1 MNKSSKNPMVKTD
14 YDVFI
19 KGETIDLC
27 VPSDDKWVLDQWF
40 RWFNRDEITTY
51 LAQGIYPNTLKSQ
64 KAFYD
69 TLGNNGSRIALLIK
83 PKEYDG
89 FIGVASLSSI
99 DLVHRQCDFAMVI
112 GERLNKTGSLFYG
125 LEAKALLTQHAIE
138 KVGLER
144 VNSSQIVDL
153 VRWQN
158 WQILFGYQIEGISRK
173 KFRKGD
179 KVYDLLMSSC
189 LSEDYQS
196 LVHMRNGSLWPGK
209 SKMFQLLKD
218 LPKETLIEDLSI
230 WLPEKQKQYWN
241 EVFKKETNGAI

>member
-1 MNKSSKNPMVKTD
+1 MNKSTKNPMVKTD

-69 TLGNNGSRIALLIK
+69 TLVNNDSRIVLLIK

-99 DLVHRQCDFAMVI
+99 NLVHRRCDFSMVI
-112 GERLNKTGSLFYG
+112 GERLNTTGSLFYG

-144 VNSSQIVDL
+144 VNSSQILDL

-179 KVYDLLMSSC
+179 KVYDVLLSAC
-189 LSEDYQS
+189 LLEDYQS
-196 LVHMRNGSLWPGK
+196 LINMRNGSLWPGK

-218 LPKETLIEDLSI
+218 LPKKTLIEDLSI
-230 WLPEKQKQYWN
+230 LLPEKQKHYWN
-241 EVFKKETNGAI
+241 EVFKKEINGAI

>member
-1 MNKSSKNPMVKTD
+1 MSKDLKNPVVKAD

-27 VPSDDKWVLDQWF
+27 VPSDDKWLLDQWF

-64 KAFYD
+64 KEFYD
-69 TLGNNGSRIALLIK
+69 TLGNNSSRIVLLIK

-99 DLVHRQCDFAMVI
+99 NLIHRQCDFAMVI
-112 GERLNKTGSLFYG
+112 GERLNTTGSLFYG

-138 KVGLER
+138 KVGIER
-144 VNSSQIVDL
+144 VNSSQIIDL

-158 WQILFGYQIEGISRK
+158 WQILFGYQIEGLLRK

-179 KVYDLLMSSC
+179 KTYDLLLSSC
-189 LSEDYQS
+189 ILEDYQA
-196 LVHMRNGSLWPGK
+196 LMKIRDGSLWPGK
-209 SKMFQLLKD
+209 TKMFQLLKN
-218 LPKETLIEDLSI
+218 LPKKTLIDEISI
-230 WLPEKQKQYWN
+230 WLPEKQMQYWKK
-241 EVFKKETNGAI
+241 VFGEESVENS